1 MDELSDMRCT
11 GSGLVVN
18 ILIQRRV
25 DLLPL
30 DLVEILSGHP

>member
-1 MDELSDMRCT
+1 MDSLSDMRCT

-18 ILIQRRV
+18 ILIQRRF

>member
-1 MDELSDMRCT
+1 MDSVSDMRCI

-18 ILIQRRV
+18 ILIQPRF
-25 DLLPL
+25 DLFPL